1 MKLKNTSIKIK
12 IMLPVAVIVVLL
24 ALSSLT
30 SISIAN
36 NMLNVGTE
44 ISDNYSKSL
53 VLLGDISEK
62 FESLNS
68 IIYKHCISTDDSVKS
83 SLVQNYKTRTK
94 EISNLCTQFEK
105 TLDAGQEED
114 NFNEFKSNYDKY
126 LKDFNTALNA
136 STAGQGTLA
145 AEMANNALFT
155 QSQKIEDNITEMQD
169 ANQKAMDAG
178 VAKQKSVHSASQ
190 ITGITL
196 LVIGLI
202 LGFSVLYICY
212 MSICRPVAGMNKALA
227 EIIEKH
233 KCRQWRSYKTTQ
245 HQSKRRDWY
254 NR

>member
-105 TLDAGQEED
+105 KHL
-114 NFNEFKSNYDKY
+114 
-126 LKDFNTALNA
+126 
-136 STAGQGTLA
+136 
-145 AEMANNALFT
+145 
-155 QSQKIEDNITEMQD
+155 MQVRKKTTSM
-169 ANQKAMDAG
+169 NL
-178 VAKQKSVHSASQ
+178 SQ
-190 ITGITL
+190 IMISTSKILTL
-196 LVIGLI
+196 HLMPVPQVR
-202 LGFSVLYICY
+202 VL
-212 MSICRPVAGMNKALA
+212 
-227 EIIEKH
+227 
-233 KCRQWRSYKTTQ
+233 
-245 HQSKRRDWY
+245 
-254 NR
+254 

>member
-30 SISIAN
+30 SIRIAN

-94 EISNLCTQFEK
+94 EISNLCTQLQVRK
-105 TLDAGQEED
+105 
-114 NFNEFKSNYDKY
+114 
-126 LKDFNTALNA
+126 
-136 STAGQGTLA
+136 
-145 AEMANNALFT
+145 
-155 QSQKIEDNITEMQD
+155 
-169 ANQKAMDAG
+169 
-178 VAKQKSVHSASQ
+178 
-190 ITGITL
+190 
-196 LVIGLI
+196 
-202 LGFSVLYICY
+202 
-212 MSICRPVAGMNKALA
+212 
-227 EIIEKH
+227 
-233 KCRQWRSYKTTQ
+233 KTTSMNLRQ
-245 HQSKRRDWY
+245 IMISTSKILTLHLMPVPQVRVL
-254 NR
+254 